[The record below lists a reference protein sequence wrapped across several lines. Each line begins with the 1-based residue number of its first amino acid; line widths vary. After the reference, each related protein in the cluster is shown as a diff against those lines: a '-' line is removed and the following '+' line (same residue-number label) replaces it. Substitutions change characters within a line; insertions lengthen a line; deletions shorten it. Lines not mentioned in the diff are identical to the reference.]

1 VSRNKDGENT
11 VKLTGSSGDAYSAA
25 DSFKFQEAHK
35 ISRDFFRVSSILQA
49 VNKAAAAASYIS
61 KKKSGKE
68 QASDFPVIT
77 LTT

>member
-1 VSRNKDGENT
+1 
-11 VKLTGSSGDAYSAA
+11 
-25 DSFKFQEAHK
+25 
-35 ISRDFFRVSSILQA
+35 LQA

-68 QASDFPVIT
+68 QASDFHVEDRKAVIT